1 MHSDTLWP
9 GRPALLPGEAFSSW
23 FARTA
28 AANGLSPVK
37 LYGAALPGAYRY
49 TRDLDR
55 YVEPHLLDSL
65 AERTGI
71 PKQRL
76 LGSTLAR
83 WAGKIFDVDDG
94 LGKLP
99 WLPVAGGDD
108 GQRSFGQQV
117 CPACLREDAQPY
129 LRATWRVAFVT
140 TCDRHRQRLIDRCPE
155 CGEAIQVL
163 RAGLHGAVRCW
174 ECQADLGSATADAA
188 QDDGDIRRQNRLLDI
203 ANEGWAELGR
213 YGPVYSF
220 VYFRILNVAFR
231 LLATGR
237 HAAPLR
243 AWCEIFQPSADG
255 TSTVPR
261 IRQIELLNAR
271 SRHELIR
278 MAVFLLEDWPI
289 RFTEACQCVGLSS
302 RDLLKAGRTRPYPFA
317 FAHAIEMHLS
327 SQVRAVSADE
337 VESAKSYLRA
347 REVTPTYRALANL
360 LGIKITAHRA
370 LAEPAEHA
378 PSAITAGQGHP
389 GTAPWGEGRYW
400 KLDGISPEVKAAARA
415 AAHLA
420 GERVGPWLEAL
431 LRRELGISAPKTPCA
446 RQSPDTFAADGISGC
461 AE

>member
-9 GRPALLPGEAFSSW
+9 GRPVLLPGEAFSSW

-55 YVEPHLLDSL
+55 YIEPHLLDSL
-65 AERTGI
+65 AERTGVS
-71 PKQRL
+71 KQRL
-76 LGSTLAR
+76 LGATLAR

-129 LRATWRVAFVT
+129 LRASWRVAFVT
-140 TCDRHRQRLIDRCPE
+140 TCDRHRQQLIDRCPE

-163 RAGLHGAVRCW
+163 RAGLNGAVRCW
-174 ECQADLGSATADAA
+174 KCQADLGQSRTDAA
-188 QDDGDIRRQNRLLDI
+188 HDDADIQRQNRLLDI
-203 ANEGWAELGR
+203 ATAGWAALGQ

-271 SRHELIR
+271 SRRELIR

-289 RFTEACQCVGLSS
+289 RFIEACQCVGLSS
-302 RDLLKAGRTRPYPFA
+302 RDLLKAGRTHPYPFA
-317 FAHAIEMHLS
+317 FAHAVEMHLS
-327 SQVRAVSADE
+327 SQVRAVPAEE
-337 VESAKSYLRA
+337 VESAKSYLRD

-360 LGIKITAHRA
+360 LGVKITAHRA
-370 LAEPAEHA
+370 LSEPAEHA
-378 PSAITAGQGHP
+378 PSAITAEQGLP
-389 GTAPWGEGRYW
+389 GAAPWGKGRYW
-400 KLDGISPEVKAAARA
+400 KLDGVSPEVKAAARD
-415 AAHLA
+415 AAHRA
-420 GERVGPWLEAL
+420 GEGVGPWLDAL
-431 LRRELGISAPKTPCA
+431 LRRELGIAAPKTPCA
-446 RQSPDTFAADGISGC
+446 RRSADTFADDDISGC
-461 AE
+461 A